1 MTHALCSRTWHAISA
16 EKHTANCIKAGCCVS
31 FLVFFLFYSRLT
43 DILRCFFQ
51 FLFPKASGLACPGE
65 GCKTHEWQDEAE
77 TEKLHP
83 GFACVI
89 EWAGMGTKKHWLWLW
104 LKFLSLEDDPV
115 AIVAMFQHYS
125 GTMCL
130 ADQCFTLIHLSHFE
144 PVCFITAQIPVQSLA
159 GLLSH
164 MARSAHSARQN
175 HKLRRQAVEWRRGL
189 CAWDKDRQKGMEG

>member
-1 MTHALCSRTWHAISA
+1 MINGGGRAAELAAPPCSCSSLKDAMFSVLASLQTTKSVMTHALCSRTWHAISA

-89 EWAGMGTKKHWLWLW
+89 EWAGMGTKKHWL
-104 LKFLSLEDDPV
+104 
-115 AIVAMFQHYS
+115 
-125 GTMCL
+125 
-130 ADQCFTLIHLSHFE
+130 
-144 PVCFITAQIPVQSLA
+144 
-159 GLLSH
+159 
-164 MARSAHSARQN
+164 
-175 HKLRRQAVEWRRGL
+175 
-189 CAWDKDRQKGMEG
+189 